1 MKDLQVRVLALL
13 LAGLGLGAFYYKAV
27 HLQYPIR
34 PAEQAE
40 LWTVEARISFNA
52 RAGRPIEARLFIPSS
67 PPNFTILGEDFVSR
81 NYGLSTEKQDENRV
95 AYWTVR
101 RGRGEQVL
109 YYRVTLHENRDKPA
123 DRTGAKPPFPEVPAY
138 GEPYNS
144 AVFALLEQVR
154 SRSADIVSFTRE
166 LLQALNHP
174 APDENIH
181 LLRRHYD
188 DPEQWVRQ
196 VVAILA
202 GARIP
207 ARPVSGLEI
216 TDGLRRATLK
226 PMLDIYNG
234 QRWVLFDPY
243 TGNAG
248 LPDNFL
254 IWHVG
259 DAPLLSLQGGSGGE
273 VQFAATKNFREL
285 MTVVREQARSSGHS
299 ALNWLSLLDLPVQTQ
314 NLYRIL
320 FMVPLGALLVVLLR
334 NVVGIKT
341 FGTFMPILI
350 ALAFRE
356 TQLLSGVVLFV
367 MLVGLGLL
375 IRFYLERL
383 KLLLVPRLSA
393 VLIIVIILMAMLS
406 VLSHRLGFDRGVS
419 VALFPMVIIAM
430 TIERMS
436 ITWEEHGGNE
446 AILQG
451 LGSLMAAVIGY
462 LAMSQPLLQHVLFVF
477 PELLLVILAI
487 TLLIGRYTG
496 YRLTEL
502 WRFRS
507 AETFDET
514 LR

>member
-13 LAGLGLGAFYYKAV
+13 LAGLGLGAFYYKAF
-27 HLQYPIR
+27 HLQYPVR

-40 LWTVEARISFNA
+40 LWTAEARVSFKA
-52 RAGRPIEARLFIPSS
+52 QAGRPIEVRLFIPNS
-67 PPNFTILGEDFVSR
+67 PPRFTIIGEDFVSR
-81 NYGLSTEKQDENRV
+81 NYGLSTEEQDENRV

-109 YYRVTLHENRDKPA
+109 YYRLTLRRDPA
-123 DRTGAKPPFPEVPAY
+123 QSVDRAGLKPPFPQVPDY
-138 GEPYNS
+138 GEPYDS

-174 APDENIH
+174 APNENIR
-181 LLRRHYD
+181 LLRQHYD
-188 DPEQWVRQ
+188 DPERWVRQ
-196 VVAILA
+196 VVDILA

-207 ARPVSGLEI
+207 ARPVHGLEI
-216 TDGLRRATLK
+216 TDGLRHAALR

-243 TGNAG
+243 TGESG

-254 IWHVG
+254 LWHVG
-259 DAPLLSLQGGSGGE
+259 AAPLLSIQGGSGGE
-273 VQFAATKNFREL
+273 VLFAATKNFREL
-285 MTVVREQARSSGHS
+285 MTVVREQAKTNSS

-320 FMVPLGALLVVLLR
+320 FMVPLGALLVVFLR
-334 NVVGIKT
+334 NMVGIKT

-356 TQLLSGVVLFV
+356 TQLFSGILLFV
-367 MLVGLGLL
+367 ILVGLGLL

-406 VLSHRLGFDRGVS
+406 IFSYRLGFDRGVS

-451 LGSLMAAVIGY
+451 LGSLLVAILGY
-462 LAMSQPLLQHVLFVF
+462 LAMSQPLLQHLLFVF

-507 AETFDET
+507 VDTFDET